1 MSRHFGDML
10 LERRRQLGISIQQ
23 VSNIVKI
30 RPQIIEY
37 FETENFSAMPPRGYA
52 QGMIASYAR
61 YLSLNPDVVVDAY
74 FDALYEYEHGAGGRV
89 GRFAD
94 AAADASPR
102 SSNAPARYMMVNA
115 VPQSRYGDRPPQAG
129 YVSESTSPHEPM
141 SSARL
146 RPSAM
151 TDSRRPP
158 QRAYDPS
165 MRSRTRGSAHPDAY
179 PQRRPDP
186 RGYPSRQ
193 RPQRSYDGRRDPR
206 DRGGY
211 PMAGRAPQRSGGYR
225 DGRRRGPATQGR
237 GGHGRQS
244 TPSMGLFDR
253 FDPRMIIA
261 AALIALVIIVLAGF
275 MLLRGCAPEPEAAG
289 SAAPS
294 SSQVDTSKKDPAK
307 DDTSSSDNSS
317 SDDDASSQAT
327 DGEDP
332 DGPEDTEPQET
343 IVKVSLKEKGSV
355 AWVEVKLDG
364 KNVLGKQVVGPFEE
378 QFTVS
383 TQIDITTDT
392 PSAVA
397 VYKNGEKVRYD
408 TKVSG
413 VGKVSILAP
422 KKKEEK
428 VVDSDGD
435 GTLDMTASEA
445 KAAGIEVPEGDAAQ
459 PTA

>member
-1 MSRHFGDML
+1 ML

-115 VPQSRYGDRPPQAG
+115 VPQSRYGARPPQAG

-151 TDSRRPP
+151 TDLRRPP

-186 RGYPSRQ
+186 RDYPSRQ

-211 PMAGRAPQRSGGYR
+211 PMADRAPQRSGGYR

-237 GGHGRQS
+237 GGYGRQS

-275 MLLRGCAPEPEAAG
+275 MLLRGCALEPEAAG

-294 SSQVDTSKKDPAK
+294 SSQVDTSKMDPAK

-378 QFTVS
+378 QFTVT

>member
-1 MSRHFGDML
+1 ML

-115 VPQSRYGDRPPQAG
+115 VPQSRYGARPPQAG

-225 DGRRRGPATQGR
+225 DGRRRGPASQGR
-237 GGHGRQS
+237 GGRGRQS
-244 TPSMGLFDR
+244 TPSMSLFDR

-261 AALIALVIIVLAGF
+261 AALIALAIIVLAGF

-294 SSQVDTSKKDPAK
+294 SSQVDTSKMDPAK
-307 DDTSSSDNSS
+307 DDNSS

-378 QFTVS
+378 QFTVT

-459 PTA
+459 PAA

>member
-61 YLSLNPDVVVDAY
+61 YLGLNPDMVVDAY
-74 FDALYEYEHGAGGRV
+74 FDALHEYEHGTGARV

-115 VPQSRYGDRPPQAG
+115 VPQSRFAQRPPQAG
-129 YVSESTSPHEPM
+129 YVSESTSPHEPL
-141 SSARL
+141 SSAHL
-146 RPSAM
+146 RPAGGGDRGARSA
-151 TDSRRPP
+151 
-158 QRAYDPS
+158 RAYASSPRGRSRGPEGRYASERVRPGYQGARPVREGRGPRSRAADPYAAPPRP
-165 MRSRTRGSAHPDAY
+165 MRSNQYSAGRMPRDSDHARRTPRAGSA
-179 PQRRPDP
+179 R
-186 RGYPSRQ
+186 
-193 RPQRSYDGRRDPR
+193 
-206 DRGGY
+206 
-211 PMAGRAPQRSGGYR
+211 
-225 DGRRRGPATQGR
+225 GR
-237 GGHGRQS
+237 GGSGFVA
-244 TPSMGLFDR
+244 LLDR
-253 FDPRMIIA
+253 FDPRLLLA
-261 AALIALVIIVLAGF
+261 AGVFVLVMLCLAGF
-275 MLLRGCAPEPEAAG
+275 LLLRGCAPEPATDSG
-289 SAAPS
+289 SSNAPS
-294 SSQVDTSKKDPAK
+294 ESVDNETNASSDGGTASDDEEDSDNTPAK
-307 DDTSSSDNSS
+307 DAS
-317 SDDDASSQAT
+317 SDD
-327 DGEDP
+327 E
-332 DGPEDTEPQET
+332 PEET
-343 IVKVSLKEKGSV
+343 IVKVSLKEKGTM

-364 KNVLGKQVVGPFEE
+364 KIVLGKQVLGPFEE

-383 TQIDITTDT
+383 SQIDITTDS

-422 KKKEEK
+422 EKKDDK

-435 GTLDMTASEA
+435 GTPDMTAEEA
-445 KAAGIEVPEGDAAQ
+445 KAAGIDQSQGTTTNTEA
-459 PTA
+459 